1 MDTKMKKI
9 LLLTIFLLSFCA
21 TSFAASWQWIYSTNN
36 TTFSIDTAS
45 IIKKENMYTA
55 WLKVVPLEYAQQEI
69 NGKKVAFILQR
80 HSYKNTDMGVQ
91 AKLLQTVFYDKTK
104 DVIYTDFNQANW
116 EPLIPDS
123 IGELAYKKIVK
134 SYNSKHLQSTI
145 N

>member
-1 MDTKMKKI
+1 MKKI

-69 NGKKVAFILQR
+69 NGKK
-80 HSYKNTDMGVQ
+80 
-91 AKLLQTVFYDKTK
+91 
-104 DVIYTDFNQANW
+104 
-116 EPLIPDS
+116 
-123 IGELAYKKIVK
+123 
-134 SYNSKHLQSTI
+134 
-145 N
+145 